1 MLPPPAV
8 RGIYRTDLRARA
20 AYAEAAGIY
29 RILPRAVCLP
39 ADLDDLRHLIRWAT
53 EHHVSLVPRAAG
65 SAMGGGNVGDGVI
78 VDLGPM
84 AGRRLE
90 VDATTRRA
98 ITSASVTLAELN
110 AAAASHRLRL
120 PPDPSSG
127 QWASLGG
134 MVSTNAAGAR
144 SVRYGSVRAW
154 VEALTIVTADAEV
167 VGLRRAKPHPESA
180 ALTRFGRD
188 AAPAI
193 AAAAPLIASRFP
205 HTRKNSSG
213 YALDSYLASDD
224 VLDLF
229 IGSEGTL
236 GIVTEIE
243 WRLDTQPACR
253 AGLRISLR
261 SLEQLGPAVTALS
274 SAEPSAVELL
284 DRTFLDLVGPTAL
297 SEAHLHSSDAD
308 AVLLVELE
316 RDDEESLTQAVE
328 RARSAVR
335 PFALSVETGVSA
347 EAADGLWAIRH
358 AASPRLS
365 RLPEGQRSLQVIED
379 GCVPVARMGEY
390 IQAVRRAAAECG
402 IPAVMFGHAG
412 DGHLHVNLL
421 PEVGHPGWEAAV
433 VRVMD
438 AVTET
443 VVRLGGT
450 LSGEHGDGRLRA
462 EALGL
467 VYGPE
472 IVELFRRVKRSF
484 DPLGIFNPG
493 IILPSG
499 DPPISRLKVGATAV
513 PLPDDLQRS
522 LREIERTGGYGRSRL
537 ELAGELE
544 SGVRS
549 RESGG

>member
-8 RGIYRTDLRARA
+8 RGIYRTDSRARA

-29 RILPRAVCLP
+29 RIVPQAVCLP
-39 ADLDDLRHLIRWAT
+39 ADIDDLRHLIRWAA
-53 EHHVSLVPRAAG
+53 EHRTSLIPRGAG
-65 SAMGGGNVGDGVI
+65 SAMGGGNVGEGVL
-78 VDLGPM
+78 VDLSHL

-90 VDATTRRA
+90 VDDPARRA
-98 ITSASVTLAELN
+98 VTSAGVTLAELN
-110 AAAASHRLRL
+110 AAAAPYGLRL

-144 SVRYGSVRAW
+144 SVRYGSVRSW
-154 VEALTIVTADAEV
+154 VEALTIVTADGDV
-167 VGLRRAKPHPESA
+167 VTLRRGKTRPESA
-180 ALTRFGRD
+180 ALARFDRE

-193 AAAAPLIASRFP
+193 AAAVPLIAARFP
-205 HTRKNSSG
+205 QTRKNSSG
-213 YALDSYLASDD
+213 YALNAYLTSGD

-236 GIVTEIE
+236 GIVTEVQ
-243 WRLDTQPACR
+243 WRLDIQPPCR
-253 AGLRISLR
+253 AGLRVSLR
-261 SLEQLGPAVTALS
+261 SLDDLGPAVAALS

-284 DRTFLDLVGPTAL
+284 DRTFLDLVGSTAL
-297 SEAHLHSSDAD
+297 SEAHLHGSDAD

-316 RDDEESLTQAVE
+316 RDDDESLAQAIE
-328 RARSAVR
+328 RASSAVR
-335 PFALSVETGVSA
+335 PFALSVERGVSA
-347 EAADGLWAIRH
+347 EAADRLWAIRH
-358 AASPRLS
+358 AASPILS
-365 RLPEGQRSLQVIED
+365 RLPEDQRSLQVIED

-390 IQAVRRAAAECG
+390 IQAVRRAAAESG

-412 DGHLHVNLL
+412 DGHVHVNLL
-421 PEVGHPGWEAAV
+421 PDVSRPGWEAAI

-443 VVRLGGT
+443 IVRLGGT

-462 EALGL
+462 NALAR
-467 VYGPE
+467 VYGSE
-472 IVELFRRVKRSF
+472 IVELFRRVKQSF

-513 PLPDDLQRS
+513 PLPVDLQRS

-537 ELAGELE
+537 ELAGDLDL
-544 SGVRS
+544 
-549 RESGG
+549 

>member
-8 RGIYRTDLRARA
+8 RGIYRTDSRARA

-29 RILPRAVCLP
+29 RIVPQAVCLP
-39 ADLDDLRHLIRWAT
+39 ADIDDLRHLIRWAA
-53 EHHVSLVPRAAG
+53 EHRTSLIPRGAG
-65 SAMGGGNVGDGVI
+65 SAMGGGNVGEGVL
-78 VDLGPM
+78 VDLGHL
-84 AGRRLE
+84 AGGRRLE
-90 VDATTRRA
+90 VDGSARRA
-98 ITSASVTLAELN
+98 VTSAGVTLAELN
-110 AAAASHRLRL
+110 AAAAPYGLRL

-144 SVRYGSVRAW
+144 SVRYGSVRSW
-154 VEALTIVTADAEV
+154 VEALTIVTADGDV
-167 VGLRRAKPHPESA
+167 VTLRRGKTRPESA
-180 ALTRFGRD
+180 ALARFDRE

-193 AAAAPLIASRFP
+193 AAAVPLIAARFP
-205 HTRKNSSG
+205 QTRKNSSG
-213 YALDSYLASDD
+213 YALNAYLASGD

-236 GIVTEIE
+236 GIVTEVQ
-243 WRLDTQPACR
+243 WRLDIQPPCR
-253 AGLRISLR
+253 AGLRVSLR
-261 SLEQLGPAVTALS
+261 SLDDLGPAVAALS

-284 DRTFLDLVGPTAL
+284 DRTFLDLVGSTAL
-297 SEAHLHSSDAD
+297 SEAHLHGSDAD

-316 RDDEESLTQAVE
+316 RDDDESLAQAIE
-328 RARSAVR
+328 RASSAVR
-335 PFALSVETGVSA
+335 PFALSVERGVSA
-347 EAADGLWAIRH
+347 EAADRLWAIRH
-358 AASPRLS
+358 AASPILS
-365 RLPEGQRSLQVIED
+365 RLPEDQRSLQVIED

-390 IQAVRRAAAECG
+390 IQAVRRAAAESG

-412 DGHLHVNLL
+412 DGHVHVNLL
-421 PEVGHPGWEAAV
+421 PDVSRPGWEAAI

-443 VVRLGGT
+443 IVRLGGT

-462 EALGL
+462 NALAR
-467 VYGPE
+467 VYGSE
-472 IVELFRRVKRSF
+472 IVELFRRVKQSF

-513 PLPDDLQRS
+513 PLPVDLQRS

-537 ELAGELE
+537 ELAGDPRPLDP
-544 SGVRS
+544 
-549 RESGG
+549 

>member
-8 RGIYRTDLRARA
+8 RGIYRTDSRARA

-29 RILPRAVCLP
+29 RIVPQAVCLP
-39 ADLDDLRHLIRWAT
+39 ADLDDLRHLIRWAA
-53 EHHVSLVPRAAG
+53 EHRTSLIPRGAG
-65 SAMGGGNVGDGVI
+65 SAMGGGNVGDSVL
-78 VDLGPM
+78 VDLSRL

-90 VDATTRRA
+90 VDNSARRA
-98 ITSASVTLAELN
+98 VTSAGVTLAELN
-110 AAAASHRLRL
+110 AAAAPHGLRL

-127 QWASLGG
+127 QWATLGG

-144 SVRYGSVRAW
+144 SVRFGSVRSW
-154 VEALTIVTADAEV
+154 VEALTIVTADGDV
-167 VGLRRAKPHPESA
+167 VTLRRGKTGPESA
-180 ALTRFGRD
+180 ALARFDRE

-193 AAAAPLIASRFP
+193 AAAVPLIAARFP

-213 YALDSYLASDD
+213 YALDAYLASGD

-229 IGSEGTL
+229 VGSEGTL
-236 GIVTEIE
+236 GIVTEVQ
-243 WRLDTQPACR
+243 WRLDIQPPCR
-253 AGLRISLR
+253 AGLRVSLR
-261 SLEQLGPAVTALS
+261 SLDDLGPAVAALS
-274 SAEPSAVELL
+274 SAGPSAVELL
-284 DRTFLDLVGPTAL
+284 DRTFLDLVGSTAL
-297 SEAHLHSSDAD
+297 SEAHLHGSNAD

-316 RDDEESLTQAVE
+316 RDDDEALAEAVE
-328 RARSAVR
+328 RASSAV
-335 PFALSVETGVSA
+335 PFAVSVERGVSA
-347 EAADGLWAIRH
+347 EAADRLWAIRH
-358 AASPRLS
+358 AASPILS

-390 IQAVRRAAAECG
+390 IRAVRRAAAESG

-412 DGHLHVNLL
+412 DGHVHVNLL
-421 PEVGHPGWEAAV
+421 PDVSRPGWEAAI

-443 VVRLGGT
+443 IVRLGGT

-462 EALGL
+462 DALAR
-467 VYGPE
+467 VYGSE
-472 IVELFRRVKRSF
+472 IVELFRRVKQSL

-513 PLPDDLQRS
+513 PLPVDLQRS
-522 LREIERTGGYGRSRL
+522 LREIEQTGGYGKCRL
-537 ELAGELE
+537 ELAGEPGAG
-544 SGVRS
+544 S
-549 RESGG
+549 